1 MISVI
6 VPVYKVEKYLSQC
19 VESIQNQ
26 TYRDLEIILVDD
38 GSPDRCPQIC
48 DEYAKN
54 DARVK
59 VIHQENKGLSGA
71 RNAGL
76 NMATGEYIA
85 FVDSDDFI
93 LPQMFET
100 LQKKMMTE
108 KAALGICSYVK
119 VDAAGNTKDNVSPI
133 KDEVLT
139 GYETLKKLPL
149 EKGWY
154 YITVWNKL
162 YKKELFDN
170 LRFAERRMHED
181 EWIIH
186 KILLA
191 SENVVTISEKMYCY
205 RNTENSLM
213 TSKASVRRLD
223 GVEAV
228 YERFCDYQKQGYNE
242 LLWGAYLSARKA
254 FEIMDSIE
262 FVTKSDVEKK
272 KEIKKKYRYIFKYAD
287 GKKGIKDYMVAWFP
301 ECYFRIRK
309 AIMR

>member
-6 VPVYKVEKYLSQC
+6 VPVYKVEKYLPQC

-38 GSPDRCPQIC
+38 GSPDGCPQIC
-48 DEYAKN
+48 DAYAKK
-54 DARVK
+54 DDRIK
-59 VIHQENKGLSGA
+59 VIHQANKGLSGA

-93 LPQMFET
+93 LPHMFEI
-100 LQKKMMTE
+100 LHQEMMAA

-119 VDAAGNTKDNVSPI
+119 VDANGKSQDNISPI

-139 GYETLKKLPL
+139 GYEVLKKLPQ

-170 LRFAERRMHED
+170 LRFPEGCMHED
-181 EWIIH
+181 EMIIH

-191 SENVVTISEKMYCY
+191 CKTVVTVAEKMYCY

-213 TSKASVRRLD
+213 TAKASVRRLD
-223 GVEAV
+223 GVEAA
-228 YERFCDYQKQGYNE
+228 YERFCDYQKLGYHE

-254 FEIMDSIE
+254 FEIMGSIA
-262 FVTKSDVEKK
+262 FVTESDVRKK
-272 KEIKKKYRYIFKYAD
+272 KEIKKKYRYIFKHAG

-301 ECYFRIRK
+301 ECYFLIRK
-309 AIMR
+309 AILK